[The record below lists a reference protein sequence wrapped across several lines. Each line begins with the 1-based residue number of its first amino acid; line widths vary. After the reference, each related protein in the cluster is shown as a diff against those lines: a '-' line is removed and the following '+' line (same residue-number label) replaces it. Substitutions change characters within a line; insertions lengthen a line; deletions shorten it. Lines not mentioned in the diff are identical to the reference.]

1 MGRPRGDRI
10 SWWRQRHTKLL
21 KRSLT
26 IVELFLVL
34 LLALVTVGLFAA
46 PQLVREVLG
55 VASFFEIVNLGITVI
70 AEPTLPRIYK
80 SRRCPTCE
88 GDMIS
93 MYEWLICSRC
103 GGEHKSGQPPK

>member
-1 MGRPRGDRI
+1 MRRPRGDRI

-34 LLALVTVGLFAA
+34 LLALVTVGLFAG
-46 PQLVREVLG
+46 PQLVREGLG

-70 AEPTLPRIYK
+70 AEPTLPRVHK

-88 GDMIS
+88 GEMIS